1 MTELKNIPSSQS
13 KSNYSL
19 IRLDRMYESL
29 RYNEYSMESGLGEIV
44 DNSVEAQAARIKIDI
59 TTEKSQ
65 AYGKKKSKA
74 QRTDY
79 PNCCCRRR
87 IWYGGGRFK
96 QMLGFGRV
104 PSAKRTEPGDWTVLR
119 RHDPGQHIFSQT
131 IRSIFPQSFKKPFH
145 VYLH

>member
-59 TTEKSQ
+59 TTEKVKPMAKKRAKPKEQ
-65 AYGKKKSKA
+65 ITQIVVADDGYGMA
-74 QRTDY
+74 RRT
-79 PNCCCRRR
+79 
-87 IWYGGGRFK
+87 
-96 QMLGFGRV
+96 L
-104 PSAKRTEPGDWTVLR
+104 
-119 RHDPGQHIFSQT
+119 
-131 IRSIFPQSFKKPFH
+131 
-145 VYLH
+145 

>member
-59 TTEKSQ
+59 TTEKSR
-65 AYGKKKSKA
+65 KKKKKVKPKEQTTQIVVA
-74 QRTDY
+74 DDGYGMARRT
-79 PNCCCRRR
+79 
-87 IWYGGGRFK
+87 
-96 QMLGFGRV
+96 L
-104 PSAKRTEPGDWTVLR
+104 
-119 RHDPGQHIFSQT
+119 
-131 IRSIFPQSFKKPFH
+131 
-145 VYLH
+145 

>member
-59 TTEKSQ
+59 TTEKSSLWP
-65 AYGKKKSKA
+65 KSKA
-74 QRTDY
+74 QRTDH

-87 IWYGGGRFK
+87 IWYGAADALSKCLVWESLFGQKDRARG
-96 QMLGFGRV
+96 LDGF
-104 PSAKRTEPGDWTVLR
+104 A
-119 RHDPGQHIFSQT
+119 
-131 IRSIFPQSFKKPFH
+131 
-145 VYLH
+145 